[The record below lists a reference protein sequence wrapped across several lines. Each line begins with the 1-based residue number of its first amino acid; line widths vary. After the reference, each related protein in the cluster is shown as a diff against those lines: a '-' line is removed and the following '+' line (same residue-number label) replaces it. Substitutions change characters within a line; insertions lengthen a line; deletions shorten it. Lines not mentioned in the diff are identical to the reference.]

1 MKKLTAALALLAFA
15 SFAGSALA
23 QQQKSHLTRIH
34 ETNLLRVVTTADF
47 NPMTFRDPASNELLG
62 HQIDAANELAK
73 ELCVKVEVVLTDW
86 KTLINCLIADQYVIA

>member
-23 QQQKSHLTRIH
+23 QQQKSQLTRIQ
-34 ETNLLRVVTTADF
+34 ETNLLRVGTTADF
-47 NPMTFRDPASNELLG
+47 NPMTFRDPASNELRA

-73 ELCVKVEVVLTDW
+73 ELGVKVEFVLTAG
-86 KTLINCLIADQYVIA
+86 KTLLNGVLADSHDMA